1 MIAVFKQGKKKVL
14 SDLLSDYD
22 EDDSKD
28 HGEGLKQLMRWY
40 NESVKDDEGHGCF
53 VINVLV
59 GWGHGRFQRG
69 LKGENY
75 FDVESKKNI
84 VDVPSE

>member
-1 MIAVFKQGKKKVL
+1 
-14 SDLLSDYD
+14 
-22 EDDSKD
+22 
-28 HGEGLKQLMRWY
+28 MRWY

-84 VDVPSE
+84 VDVPSEWSCLGYHCSLYLGVVCIICSSNGK